1 MSASYEVCARRA
13 EPRPQGAWH
22 GASARAESA
31 FELDAE
37 ANHIEAPVL
46 EDREAQNA
54 YLCIAGCS
62 FTSILGAIS

>member
-1 MSASYEVCARRA
+1 
-13 EPRPQGAWH
+13 
-22 GASARAESA
+22 
-31 FELDAE
+31 LDAE